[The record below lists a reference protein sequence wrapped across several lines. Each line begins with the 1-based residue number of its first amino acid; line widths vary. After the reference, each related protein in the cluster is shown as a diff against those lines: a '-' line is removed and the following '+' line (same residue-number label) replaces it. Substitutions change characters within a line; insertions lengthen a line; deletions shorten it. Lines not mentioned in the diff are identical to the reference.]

1 MAAAEMF
8 RLDSLMWYATVQNKT
23 RYQGSARVLD
33 SNINGT
39 VSYTP
44 PNIRVEK
51 DNLLH
56 VGIGHGL
63 MLATCLPVNETA
75 LDEDEEEEATDFVL
89 AANNSEGEILFKA
102 EFTDLSGSGR
112 VNLASTK
119 DQTGIKISLEQLDLS
134 R

>member
-1 MAAAEMF
+1 
-8 RLDSLMWYATVQNKT
+8 MWYATVQNKT
-23 RYQGSARVLD
+23 RYHGSARVLD

-44 PNIRVEK
+44 PNIRVER

-63 MLATCLPVNETA
+63 MLATCLPVNES
-75 LDEDEEEEATDFVL
+75 EANADFTSSL
-89 AANNSEGEILFKA
+89 TNKSEEGEILFKA

-112 VNLASTK
+112 INLASTK
-119 DQTGIKISLEQLDLS
+119 DQTGIKISLDQLDLS

>member
-1 MAAAEMF
+1 
-8 RLDSLMWYATVQNKT
+8 MWYATVQNKT
-23 RYQGSARVLD
+23 RYHGSARVLD

-44 PNIRVEK
+44 PNIRVER

-63 MLATCLPVNETA
+63 MLATCLPVNETT
-75 LDEDEEEEATDFVL
+75 EDEADF
-89 AANNSEGEILFKA
+89 ASTRTNKSEGEILFKA

-119 DQTGIKISLEQLDLS
+119 DQTGIKISLDQLDLS

>member
-1 MAAAEMF
+1 
-8 RLDSLMWYATVQNKT
+8 MWYATVQNKT
-23 RYQGSARVLD
+23 RYHGSARVLD

-63 MLATCLPVNETA
+63 MLASCLPVNETA
-75 LDEDEEEEATDFVL
+75 VEGDDEESADFVL

>member
-1 MAAAEMF
+1 
-8 RLDSLMWYATVQNKT
+8 MWYATVQNKT
-23 RYQGSARVLD
+23 RYHGSARVLD

-44 PNIRVEK
+44 PNIRVER

-63 MLATCLPVNETA
+63 MLATCLPVNET
-75 LDEDEEEEATDFVL
+75 TGSTRT
-89 AANNSEGEILFKA
+89 NKSEGEILFKA

-112 VNLASTK
+112 INLASTK
-119 DQTGIKISLEQLDLS
+119 DQTGIKISLDQLDLS

>member
-1 MAAAEMF
+1 
-8 RLDSLMWYATVQNKT
+8 MWYATVQNKT
-23 RYQGSARVLD
+23 RYHGSARVLD

-75 LDEDEEEEATDFVL
+75 WEDEEELADFVL